1 MQIVPL
7 PLAGAFVIE
16 VEPSRDARGFFART
30 FSSED
35 FAGHGLVS
43 SFVQSGVA
51 YNHARGTLR
60 GMHFQ
65 VAPHGEVKLVRC
77 TAGAVYDVIV
87 DLRPDSS
94 TRCRWTSVELS
105 SENRRTLYVPEGFA
119 HGYLTLTDGAELVYH
134 MSVPQHVPS
143 ARGVRWN
150 DEAFGIEWP
159 LEPVVISPRDAAYA
173 DYTGPA
179 DIGVVR

>member
-16 VEPSRDARGFFART
+16 AEPACDERGFFART
-30 FSSED
+30 FSSEE
-35 FAGHGLVS
+35 FSRHGLVS

-51 YNHARGTLR
+51 YNHVRGTLR

-65 VAPHGEVKLVRC
+65 LAPHGEVKLVRC

-87 DLRPDSS
+87 DLRPGSS
-94 TRCRWTSVELS
+94 TRCQWTSVELS
-105 SENRRTLYVPEGFA
+105 RENRRTLYVPEGFA
-119 HGYLTLTDGAELVYH
+119 HGYITLTDGAELLYQ

-150 DEAFGIEWP
+150 DRAFGIQWP
-159 LEPVVISPRDAAYA
+159 LEPVVISPRDAAYP
-173 DYTGPA
+173 DFST
-179 DIGVVR
+179 VE